1 MKYTAI
7 NELDSFQF
15 HDAEI
20 KDIKLIDNKMLWTV
34 SAINVMTTNS
44 QNDNPKDMCVKDAI
58 ITFEETC
65 INKLEFGAY
74 TIHDSNNNLIES
86 SEATVAKPEEYEN
99 ILLESMNSYFFIFG
113 LDELVKLD
121 DEKYSACFNVDGGA
135 GSYYLTFI
143 FSKAI
148 VEWDEYDGEAWYEH
162 PKWKKK

>member
-99 ILLESMNSYFFIFG
+99 ILLESMNSYFFIFERQLLSG
-113 LDELVKLD
+113 TNTMEKLGMNIPNGKRNKSFVIRLLSRDKRTPESLVMSRL
-121 DEKYSACFNVDGGA
+121 SGV
-135 GSYYLTFI
+135 L
-143 FSKAI
+143 
-148 VEWDEYDGEAWYEH
+148 
-162 PKWKKK
+162 